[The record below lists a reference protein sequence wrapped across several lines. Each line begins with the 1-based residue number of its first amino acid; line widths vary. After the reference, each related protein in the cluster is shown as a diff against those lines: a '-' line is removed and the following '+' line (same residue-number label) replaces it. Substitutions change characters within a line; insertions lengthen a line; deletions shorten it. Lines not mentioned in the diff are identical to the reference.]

1 MAKRRGNNLA
11 SVVTEDFPHDITV
24 TRFISY
30 AVGILLN
37 IVIIVYISQLESMG
51 CACAEANGWMPT
63 FLTYALAFSVVMVPF
78 TLFLRTRLD
87 LMAKMWANGS
97 LKALGVFV
105 FVVGIVKAYAMLNY
119 ALDLYRCNCASDW
132 RRILMLWEGVF
143 SVLLYF
149 ALFALT
155 AYVLIRHR
163 RRAK

>member
-1 MAKRRGNNLA
+1 MAKRSSNLA
-11 SVVTEDFPHDITV
+11 KVLTDDFPHDITV

-51 CACAEANGWMPT
+51 CVCAEANGWMPT
-63 FLTYALAFSVVMVPF
+63 FLIYALAFSVVMVPF

-87 LMAKMWANGS
+87 LMAKMWADGS

-105 FVVGIVKAYAMLNY
+105 FVVGLVKAYAMLNY
-119 ALDLYRCNCASDW
+119 ALDLYRCRCASDW

-155 AYVLIRHR
+155 AYVLVRYR
-163 RRAK
+163 RRGK

>member
-1 MAKRRGNNLA
+1 MAKRSSNLA
-11 SVVTEDFPHDITV
+11 KVLTDDFPHDITV

-30 AVGILLN
+30 VVGILLN
-37 IVIIVYISQLESMG
+37 IVIIVYISQLETMG

-63 FLTYALAFSVVMVPF
+63 FLIYALAFSVVMVPF

-105 FVVGIVKAYAMLNY
+105 FIVGFVKAYAMLNY
-119 ALDLYRCNCASDW
+119 ALDLYRCHCASDW

-155 AYVLIRHR
+155 AYVLVRYR
-163 RRAK
+163 RQKK